1 MDIVH
6 LILGKANPEK
16 MNGVNKVVFNIAS
29 KQALKKMN
37 VEVWG
42 ISENTEINYPER
54 IFTTKIFKRSRNPF
68 SVPENLKKE
77 ILQTGKDTLF
87 HIHGGWIPVFS
98 SLSRFLK
105 KNDRRY
111 VITPHGAYNEI
122 AMKKS
127 RFIKKLYFR
136 WFEKKLIVDAE
147 KIHCIGQSEIE
158 GLQTLYRTD
167 KTVLINYGF
176 EKIQSDLKTI
186 SSKKDIIFG
195 FVGRLD
201 IYTKGLDL
209 LMESF
214 AAFSRQYPDSKLW
227 IIGDGSEKE
236 KLHQMIIQYSL
247 QQKVQLLGSKFGE
260 EKNDLIRKM
269 DVFLHPS
276 RNEGLPVSV
285 IEAAAFGKPCIVT
298 RNTNV
303 GHLIEKYNAGICI
316 PYPDAKLLTDALID
330 IRNISKKNNS
340 KYQLMSN
347 NALKMVEEAF
357 DWDFVLNEMNIKL
370 YTV

>member
-29 KQALKKMN
+29 KQALRNTN

-54 IFTTKIFKRSRNPF
+54 IFTTKIFKRRKNPF
-68 SVPENLKKE
+68 SVPEDLKKA
-77 ILQTGKDTLF
+77 ILQSGKNTIF
-87 HIHGGWIPVFS
+87 HIHGGWIPVFF
-98 SLSRFLK
+98 SLSRFLT
-105 KNDRRY
+105 KNNRRY

-127 RFIKKLYFR
+127 LFIKKLYFKY
-136 WFEKKLIVDAE
+136 FEIALLVNAE
-147 KIHCIGQSEIE
+147 KIHCIGESEIE
-158 GLQTLYRTD
+158 GLQKLYRTN

-176 EKIQSDLKTI
+176 ENIKLERDTVSAEGPV
-186 SSKKDIIFG
+186 IFG

-201 IYTKGLDL
+201 LYTKGLDL
-209 LMESF
+209 IVESF
-214 AAFSRQYPDSKLW
+214 AEFSKQYPDSKLL
-227 IIGDGSEKE
+227 IIGDGVEKG
-236 KLHQMIIQYSL
+236 KLHQMIVQYNL
-247 QQKVQLLGSKFGE
+247 EKTVELMGSKFGE
-260 EKNDLIRKM
+260 EKNDLITKM

-303 GHLIEKYNAGICI
+303 GHLIEKYGAGISI
-316 PYPDAKLLTDALID
+316 PYPDTKLLTDGLIKMYA
-330 IRNISKKNNS
+330 IRKKNNLQ
-340 KYQLMSN
+340 YQLMSN

-357 DWDFVLNEMNIKL
+357 DWDMVLNKMNIKL
-370 YTV
+370 YTI